1 MSEKVVAPGV
11 EIAFHVDPKAWST
24 ACGRTKN
31 GTSDDVVDDVKFII
45 RVGMLGLFGY
55 EVDVQAKEITQS

>member
-11 EIAFHVDPKAWST
+11 ELAFHVDPKAWEI
-24 ACGRTKN
+24 ACGRTKS

-45 RVGMLGLFGY
+45 RAAMLGLFGY
-55 EVDVQAKEITQS
+55 EIDVQAKEIQPS